1 MSSPTIT
8 ILILLLSFSI
18 YLIRDGQAAM
28 SCVFAPFC
36 KDHKREQIIK
46 QLLPSWDAN
55 QTWLV
60 FTLAG
65 LYGGFPKLFGNLLS
79 SHYEFFGVFLICLI
93 VRGAA
98 IEFYI
103 KSNENKSAWLVLLS
117 LASGLIILCHGM
129 ACCYVLSNGVITH
142 DKAISTMGFIICFNL
157 TAAYCYLFKVELWQ
171 RGGFVLSLI
180 ITSSI
185 LFNAFEVD
193 VSTNAI
199 NIAILLIR
207 IILVSA
213 FLILA
218 LLRFLK
224 PWYGKALLHILFFTN
239 GFLVIDAAFPWIF
252 DIYSTWSLSVQ
263 TQHHSII
270 NVYSLILLPIIALM
284 LGWVKKVFDR
294 D

>member
-8 ILILLLSFSI
+8 ILILLLTFSI

-36 KDHKREQIIK
+36 NDHQKEKIIK

-60 FTLAG
+60 FTLAA

-79 SHYEFFGVFLICLI
+79 NYYEFFGGFLICLI
-93 VRGAA
+93 FRGAA

-103 KSNENKSAWLVLLS
+103 KSNENKSAWLVLLA
-117 LASGLIILCHGM
+117 LASGLILLCHGI
-129 ACCYVLSNGVITH
+129 ACCYLLSSTEIVN
-142 DKAISTMGFIICFNL
+142 DKAITMIGFILCFNF
-157 TAAYCYLFKVELWQ
+157 TATYCYFFRVNLWQ
-171 RGGFVLSLI
+171 RSGFILSLL
-180 ITSSI
+180 ITSNL
-185 LFNAFEVD
+185 LFWAFEVD
-193 VSTNAI
+193 VSASTI
-199 NIAILLIR
+199 NITILLIR
-207 IILVSA
+207 VILVSA

-224 PWYGKALLHILFFTN
+224 PWYGKTLLHILFGTN
-239 GFLVIDAAFPWIF
+239 GFLVIDAAFPCLF
-252 DIYSTWSLSVQ
+252 DINSSQLLSIN

-270 NVYSLILLPIIALM
+270 NLYSLIFLPAITLM
-284 LGWVKKVFDR
+284 LYWVQNLFDR